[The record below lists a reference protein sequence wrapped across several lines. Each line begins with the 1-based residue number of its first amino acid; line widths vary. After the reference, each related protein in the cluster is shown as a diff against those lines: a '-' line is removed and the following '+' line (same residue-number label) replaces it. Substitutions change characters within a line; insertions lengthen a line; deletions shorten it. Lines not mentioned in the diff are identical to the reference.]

1 MSEINKKKFNPV
13 RLAQIIISILLGF
26 ALLLYFLI
34 QGKNIAILNPK
45 GLIAQE
51 QLNLLIYTVGVILF
65 VLIPT
70 IIILFIFAWRYRE
83 NAHRDIRMPKAKQ
96 SKFLVPIIWAIPSLV
111 VVVLA
116 GVMWSSTHRLAPQKS
131 IAAGVEPITIQVV
144 ALSWKW
150 LFIYPEQKIATVNFV
165 QIPINTPV
173 KFELTA
179 DETPMSS
186 FWIPNLGGQLYAMTG
201 HVNQL
206 NLMAE
211 TVGDYPGS
219 SAEINGRGFAGMRF
233 TARASSSQSFDQWV
247 EVVRQSPEILD
258 IEEYQMLLEPSE
270 DNPAAFYSAYENN
283 LYSSAVMKYLKHSD
297 EEGQH

>member
-1 MSEINKKKFNPV
+1 MSKINKKKFNPF
-13 RLAQIIISILLGF
+13 RLALIIIVFLLSF
-26 ALLLYFLI
+26 ALLIYFLI
-34 QGKNIAILNPK
+34 QGKNIAILDPK
-45 GLIAQE
+45 GLIARE
-51 QLNLLIYTVGVILF
+51 QLNLLLYTTGVILL

-70 IIILFIFAWRYRE
+70 IIALFVIAWRYRDTTH
-83 NAHRDIRMPKAKQ
+83 ADIRLPKAKQ
-96 SKFLVPIIWAIPSLV
+96 SKLLVPFIWIIPTLV
-111 VVVLA
+111 VVALA

-131 IAAGVEPITIQVV
+131 IAAGVEPLTIQVV

-165 QIPINTPV
+165 QIPVDTPV

-206 NLMAE
+206 NLLAE
-211 TVGDYPGS
+211 TPGDYPGS

-233 TARASSSQSFDQWV
+233 TARASSKQSFDQWV
-247 EVVRQSPEILD
+247 QVVRQSPEILD
-258 IEEYQMLLEPSE
+258 NNKYQMLLEPSE
-270 DNPAAFYSAYENN
+270 DNPTAFYSAYENN
-283 LYSSAVMKYLKHSD
+283 LFSSAVMKYLKHT
-297 EEGQH
+297 EEKGQH